1 MQHRVF
7 AGLIIMQH
15 PWIDRLIICS
25 LELGKEE
32 AKAARIKGAVIAAF
46 LKRKN
51 AAFKD
56 YKVQLGYF

>member
-15 PWIDRLIICS
+15 RGIDQLIICS
-25 LELGKEE
+25 VELGKEE
-32 AKAARIKGAVIAAF
+32 AKAARIEGAVIAAF
-46 LKRKN
+46 LRRKN

-56 YKVQLGYF
+56 YKVKLGYF